1 MSTKLVDTGTLVSRM
16 MFVTATTFQNRYS
29 ALPCVPAVRQANC
42 KAEPEKPTLFLTQ
55 PHILSKEAAK
65 KQTQI
70 IKMQKNTANLKINTY
85 LCK

>member
-65 KQTQI
+65 KIDTNYKDAKKHRKLENKYI
-70 IKMQKNTANLKINTY
+70 SL
-85 LCK
+85 